1 MEMADE
7 MDKLQFEYAELLAD
21 LLSLLHDEKI
31 DEHDQTNAWVLLFE
45 EAREQNHKIL
55 SIKNK
60 GDAHELKGAY
70 GVLRAVLDKKLGI
83 TEEEKAFRKKA
94 IMLQMLDR

>member
-1 MEMADE
+1 MKMADE

-31 DEHDQTNAWVLLFE
+31 DLHDQTNAWVLLFE
-45 EAREQNHKIL
+45 EAREQKYKIL

-60 GDAHELKGAY
+60 GDVQELNGVY
-70 GVLRAVLDKKLGI
+70 SVLRTVLDKKLGI
-83 TEEEKAFRKKA
+83 TEEEKEFRKKA
-94 IMLQMLDR
+94 IMLQMVDR